1 MSPTNSSE
9 NLAESTS
16 VLHDPQIIQ
25 MNFSEAISWYQPDIY
40 KELMR
45 AFNFRIIKLSPVLPL
60 DKPLGRMGKRLVD
73 IIVSLLVLV
82 LVLSWLLPI
91 IALLIK
97 LDSKGPVF
105 FLQKRSGRCGRLF
118 TCIKFRSMV
127 VNSEADLVP
136 AVKNDRRITRIG
148 KFLRNHYLDEFPQFF
163 NVLMGD
169 MSLIG
174 PRPHMISDDIRYKDE
189 IDLYNFRQKVK
200 PGITGLSQVLGLIGP
215 ADGLQKMKGRV
226 QLDIFYI
233 RQWSASLDTKIIFR
247 TIGKFFRP

>member
-1 MSPTNSSE
+1 MNPTKSSE

-16 VLHDPQIIQ
+16 LLNDPQIIR
-25 MNFSEAISWYQPDIY
+25 MNFSEAISWYQPDTY

-45 AFNFRIIKLSPVLPL
+45 AFKFRTIKLSPVLPL

-82 LVLSWLLPI
+82 LVFSWLLPI
-91 IALLIK
+91 IALFIK
-97 LDSKGPVF
+97 MDSKGPVF
-105 FLQKRSGRCGRLF
+105 FLQKRSGRAGRLF
-118 TCIKFRSMV
+118 TCIKFRSMI
-127 VNSEADLVP
+127 VNSDADLMP
-136 AVKNDRRITRIG
+136 AIKNDKRITRLG
-148 KFLRNHYLDEFPQFF
+148 KFLRNSYFDELPQFF

-169 MSLIG
+169 MSIIG

-189 IDLYNFRQKVK
+189 IDLYPFRQKVK
-200 PGITGLSQVLGLIGP
+200 PGITGLSQVLGLTGP
-215 ADGLQKMKGRV
+215 ANELQKMKERV

-233 RQWSASLDTKIIFR
+233 RQWSVALDTKIIIR